1 MIIQAEVVVLKNIT
15 PRFISFLSIVNV
27 VTKPTHYSMF
37 TKDDQATI
45 IDNQSNISN
54 KTLQLIKLYN
64 NLLFEI
70 TAIKLQLFRVF
81 LKDQDYYTFL
91 NLKP

>member
-37 TKDDQATI
+37 TKDVLITI
-45 IDNQSNISN
+45 FR
-54 KTLQLIKLYN
+54 
-64 NLLFEI
+64 LL
-70 TAIKLQLFRVF
+70 
-81 LKDQDYYTFL
+81 
-91 NLKP
+91 